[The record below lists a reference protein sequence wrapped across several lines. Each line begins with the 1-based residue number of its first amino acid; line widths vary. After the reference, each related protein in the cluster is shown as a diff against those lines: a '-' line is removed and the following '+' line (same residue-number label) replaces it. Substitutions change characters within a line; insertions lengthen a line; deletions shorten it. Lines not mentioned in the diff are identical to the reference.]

1 MADGCAAGRTGE
13 TAVGDERN
21 RGIQL
26 HAGQR
31 GGRVEHLA
39 HTRTALRAFV
49 ADDNNVTRHDLA
61 VVNGGNCVFLAVEH
75 ACRTFVHHHFR
86 CNCRTLDN
94 TAVLCDVAPQN
105 SDAAGLRIRILERT
119 NDLGVL
125 VDNALKVLADRLTGA
140 GDERQVE
147 EIALGQLLHDGRNAA
162 CHIKLLNV
170 VRACR
175 CEVTDIRHL
184 AGQFVQGLKLER
196 YARLVGDS
204 QQVQNRVGRAADRH
218 LAGQRVAECCR
229 REDVA
234 RLDVLLDQLHDLH
247 AGVLCQ
253 MNTGSRNRRGRAV
266 ARQRHADRFGQ
277 AVHRVCG
284 VHACARA
291 AARAGIALGFVEGR
305 LVHHAGLVS
314 ADRLE
319 GFGQGYLLTAEMA
332 CEHRAAGNQNGR
344 NVQTSGSHQHAG
356 HDLVAVRDEHQT
368 IQLVRLCQRLY
379 TVRDQLTACQRIL
392 HADVTHGNA
401 VAYADGRNEHRR
413 TACHANACLNRIRDL
428 IEVDMA
434 RDDLGICRNH
444 TDDRLL
450 HFLVGHT
457 AGTQQRTV
465 RHALGSCSDVI
476 TSSHGDFP
484 PLKAVQQT
492 A

>member
-31 GGRVEHLA
+31 RGRVEHLA
-39 HTRTALRAFV
+39 HARTALRAFV
-49 ADDNNVTRHDLA
+49 ADDNNITRHDLA

-125 VDNALKVLADRLTGA
+125 VDNALEVLADRLAGA

-147 EIALGQLLHDGRNAA
+147 EITLGQLLHDGRNAA
-162 CHIKLLNV
+162 CHVKLLNV
-170 VRACR
+170 MRACR
-175 CEVTDIRHL
+175 SQMADIRHL
-184 AGQFVQGLKLER
+184 AGQFVQSLKLQR
-196 YARLVGDS
+196 NACFVCDC

-247 AGVLCQ
+247 AGMLCQ

-291 AARAGIALGFVEGR
+291 AARAGIALGLVER
-305 LVHHAGLVS
+305 CLVHHAGLVS

-319 GFGQGYLLTAEMA
+319 GLGKRYLFTAEMA
-332 CEHRAAGNQNGR
+332 GQHRAAGNQNGR

-368 IQLVRLCQRLY
+368 VQLMCLRQRLY
-379 TVRDQLTACQRIL
+379 AVRDQLTACQRIF

-444 TDDRLL
+444 TDDRLI

-457 AGTQQRTV
+457 AGAQQRTV

-476 TSSHGDFP
+476 TSSHRDFP